1 MMVMVMVMDSE
12 YQQNLDYQ
20 YLRLPVVANSASK
33 PAPVEHP
40 TCDTAQQLY
49 EEASAAARTL
59 ERAIYLSVYRQEVE
73 RALGKRMTDNEL
85 RGLAGE
91 EREEAHRWYKYIQT
105 DHKCAARRR
114 TSSATRGLTT
124 M

>member
-1 MMVMVMVMDSE
+1 MMVMDSE

-20 YLRLPVVANSASK
+20 YLRLPAGTNSPSN

-40 TCDTAQQLY
+40 TCDAAQQLY
-49 EEASAAARTL
+49 EEASTAARTL
-59 ERAIYLSVYRQEVE
+59 ERAIYLSIYRQEVE
-73 RALGKRMTDNEL
+73 RALGKRMTDDEL

-105 DHKCAARRR
+105 DRKCAARWGA
-114 TSSATRGLTT
+114 SSATRGLTT